1 MAAIHILRRRI
12 KSVKNTRQITR
23 AMKLVAAAKMKKAQ
37 DRVFNA
43 RPYARKL
50 QETIEHISSR
60 IDIKKHP
67 LLDKREERKIK
78 LVVVT
83 ADRGLCGAFNTNVIK
98 KALGFLDEHKEQK
111 EVYLDFVGRKGAEY
125 FKKKWDKKDRTVVG
139 LFNRFD
145 STVAENIAID
155 LLKDFIDKRYD
166 AIYFVYNEFKSVLQ
180 QNLVIEKLLPIEHGD
195 FNIDQ
200 NEEPL
205 VGHIFEPSMEEVLDD
220 LLPLHIK
227 TQVYRILI
235 ESNAAEFAARMTAM
249 DAATKN
255 ATEMIDKLTLTMNKI
270 RQAAITKEIIEVVS
284 GAEVKN

>member
-37 DRVFNA
+37 ERVYNA

-50 QETIEHISSR
+50 QEVIKSIASR
-60 IDIKKHP
+60 IDIKNHP
-67 LLDKREERKIK
+67 LLEAREEKKIK

-83 ADRGLCGAFNTNVIK
+83 ADRGLCGAFNANIIK
-98 KALGFLDEHKEQK
+98 KTSAFLEQNKDK
-111 EVYLDFVGRKGAEY
+111 EVYLDFIGRKGSEY
-125 FKKKWDKKDRTVVG
+125 FKKKWDKKDRTVLG
-139 LFNRFD
+139 LFNKFD
-145 STVAENIAID
+145 STVAEKIAED
-155 LLKDFIDKRYD
+155 LLEDFIGKRYD

-180 QNLVIEKLLPIEHGD
+180 QNLVVEKLLPIMHED
-195 FNIDQ
+195 FAVS
-200 NEEPL
+200 EEDEPM
-205 VGHIFEPSMEEVLDD
+205 VEHIFEPSIEEVLDE
-220 LLPLHIK
+220 LLPLHVK
-227 TQVYRILI
+227 TQVFRVLI

-284 GAEVKN
+284 GAEVNN

>member
-37 DRVFNA
+37 ERVYNA

-50 QETIEHISSR
+50 QETIQHIATK
-60 IDIKKHP
+60 IDLKTHP
-67 LLDKREERKIK
+67 LLEKREEKKIK

-83 ADRGLCGAFNTNVIK
+83 ADRGLCGAFNANVIK
-98 KALGFLDEHKEQK
+98 KATAFLQENKGTKD
-111 EVYLDFVGRKGAEY
+111 VYLDFVGRKGAEF
-125 FKKKWDKKDRTVVG
+125 FKKKWDKKDRTVLG
-139 LFNRFD
+139 LFNKFD
-145 STVAENIAID
+145 STVAEKIAVE
-155 LLKDFIDKRYD
+155 LLEDFVEKRYD

-180 QNLVIEKLLPIEHGD
+180 QNLVVEKLLPIEHGE
-195 FNIDQ
+195 FAF
-200 NEEPL
+200 EEKDEVL
-205 VGHIFEPSMEEVLDD
+205 VEHIFEPSMQDVLDE

-249 DAATKN
+249 DAATNN

>member
-37 DRVFNA
+37 ERVYNA

-50 QETIEHISSR
+50 QEMIQHIASR
-60 IDIKKHP
+60 IDIKTHP
-67 LLDKREERKIK
+67 LLEVREEKKIK

-83 ADRGLCGAFNTNVIK
+83 ADRGLCGAFNANVIK
-98 KALGFLDEHKEQK
+98 RAMQFLDENKDSK
-111 EVYLDFVGRKGAEY
+111 EVYLEFVGRKGFEF
-125 FKKKWDKKDRTVVG
+125 FKKKWDKKDREVLG
-139 LFNRFD
+139 LFNKFD
-145 STVAENIAID
+145 STVAEKIAED
-155 LLKDFIDKRYD
+155 LLEDFIEKRYD

-180 QNLVIEKLLPIEHGD
+180 QNLVVEKLLPIEHGD
-195 FNIDQ
+195 FSGEEK
-200 NEEPL
+200 EEPL
-205 VGHIFEPSMEEVLDD
+205 VEHIFEPSIEEVLNE

-227 TQVYRILI
+227 TQVYRVLI

-249 DAATKN
+249 DAATNN